1 MAQSAAHRSAQRRL
15 AREIQSGTYKPSKIG
30 AKTRKAASERL
41 TRLRDAAFY
50 NIEGRLGD
58 YAKYKRETVEANV
71 YGGET
76 SESGPV
82 PGMDYAQAEWTADA
96 DTEELR
102 SRAEPQYKGN
112 PWFYH

>member
-1 MAQSAAHRSAQRRL
+1 MATSAERRRAQRRT
-15 AREIQSGTYKPSKIG
+15 AKQVHEGTYKPSKIG
-30 AKTRKAASERL
+30 AKARQVAGERR

-58 YAKYKRETVEANV
+58 YHKYKRETVEANV

-82 PGMDYAQAEWTADA
+82 PGMDYAQAEWTANA